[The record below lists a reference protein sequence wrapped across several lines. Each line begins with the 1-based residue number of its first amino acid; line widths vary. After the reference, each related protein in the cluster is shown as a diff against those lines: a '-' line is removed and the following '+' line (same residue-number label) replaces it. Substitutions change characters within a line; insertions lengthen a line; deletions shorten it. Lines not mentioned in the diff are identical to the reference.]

1 MQTIICLL
9 CACIVHG
16 LPCEKVGGSIDFCV
30 ITAQRFQNISIWVCF
45 TFPIFFTR
53 GLGCGFFE
61 QLYFWTVLLYLGM
74 PLVNDACHCY
84 QINPSSHFFHAAKT
98 FRASYSALSPRSHPL
113 TRLSDS
119 FSNAVPSIWCSPC
132 EGSLLLGIVSWI
144 FQLMAL
150 FSPCSFDFKMAIGTG
165 ITHLPRNLF

>member
-16 LPCEKVGGSIDFCV
+16 LPCEKVGDSIDFCV
-30 ITAQRFQNISIWVCF
+30 ITAQRFQNISIWACS

-61 QLYFWTVLLYLGM
+61 QLHFWTVLLYLGM

-113 TRLSDS
+113 TRSFDS
-119 FSNAVPSIWCSPC
+119 FSNAVPIDLVQSLRGFPSVGYCFLKFPAHGFVFSLFIW
-132 EGSLLLGIVSWI
+132 L
-144 FQLMAL
+144 
-150 FSPCSFDFKMAIGTG
+150 
-165 ITHLPRNLF
+165 